1 MLGDFVVVA
10 IQGFHRFHQTSN
22 MAMIRIN
29 HNNDI
34 SNKKK
39 QKPKTI
45 ITTIKTIFVLTAIAS
60 MWLGNSNRSSAGLP
74 I

>member
-34 SNKKK
+34 SNKK
-39 QKPKTI
+39 QKLKTI